1 MQAFTWFLIL
11 YTGSALA
18 GVSVLWY
25 FYDRSDKRSFE
36 AKRRQ
41 KIFHCVR
48 CGHLYSVKKGEV
60 SNGEKCPEC
69 DYRNFELSF

>member
-11 YTGSALA
+11 YTGSALV

-25 FYDRSDKRSFE
+25 FFDRSDKRSFE
-36 AKRRQ
+36 SNRRQ

-48 CGHLYSVKKGEV
+48 CGHLYSVKKGDV
-60 SNGEKCPEC
+60 SNGEQCPEC
-69 DYRNFELSF
+69 EYKNFELSF